1 MANAPQGRTAPASPT
16 HRATLRTDASS
27 ALALAAFH
35 HRKGNHTAA
44 ARQAV
49 LALKVLRKL
58 QAFERTTSAS
68 PCTDCP
74 ENRPLPSGPLDF
86 FDTPVVGFAIERR
99 TACTLCPAGAK
110 PCLPEGGAA

>member
-86 FDTPVVGFAIERR
+86 FDAQAVADYTRR
-99 TACTLCPAGAK
+99 RKACDLCPAGAK